1 MTVRQTLRQKL
12 ELGQHEE
19 VDEVCICCIERQV
32 PREDVYQVHS
42 DNHKYKFSRL
52 YYDIDKAVGKFLE
65 IKYKLKK

>member
-19 VDEVCICCIERQV
+19 INEVCICCIERQV

-42 DNHKYKFSRL
+42 DNHKHRFSKL
-52 YYDIDKAVGKFLE
+52 YYDIDKAIGKFLE
-65 IKYKLKK
+65 IKYKLRN